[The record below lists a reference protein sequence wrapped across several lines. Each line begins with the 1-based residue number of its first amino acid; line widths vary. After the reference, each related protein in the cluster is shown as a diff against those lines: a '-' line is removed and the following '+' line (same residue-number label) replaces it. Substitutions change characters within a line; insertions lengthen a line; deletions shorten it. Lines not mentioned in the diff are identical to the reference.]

1 MPQKQGRLPLYRD
14 ALRDA
19 PRHWH
24 PDGHPGLWW
33 DKFCDLW
40 VQNDQPG
47 QGNWSVGVRTS
58 RDRIVSSSE
67 KLPKDEDQ
75 LWTGK
80 AEWILSLLHARRD
93 NRLVAPEATTE
104 ARLEL
109 GDPDRL
115 ATARTRLEALWQA
128 SGAAMVELELTAPF
142 VTGTGYE
149 HPTENGFLFHH
160 SLGVPYLPGSM
171 LKGLTRSFAVH
182 WEDVDGEEIARIFGP
197 PPASGALSVGSLV
210 FFDALPTVPVKLC
223 IEVMTPHYQPW
234 YRAADAAARP
244 PADWYDPTPIPFL
257 ALAPGAHF
265 LFAVGPRR
273 ASNPQDVEDAK
284 RALAWLE
291 EALDWLGAGAKTAI
305 GFGRFEE
312 AGARQQRDAAL
323 GQEAAKARASAPAA
337 GASPATR
344 GPRNVPERV
353 LGPAR
358 DFPVGTRVLYAGD
371 AATVIDYDVQ
381 FLVLEFED
389 GERETVA
396 PGEVERI

>member
-40 VQNDQPG
+40 VAEYSDLEQQVVQERG
-47 QGNWSVGVRTS
+47 QGR
-58 RDRIVSSSE
+58 SE
-67 KLPKDEDQ
+67 IKR
-75 LWTGK
+75 TGK
-80 AEWILSLLHARRD
+80 AEWISTLLHERQR
-93 NRLVAPEATTE
+93 NGLVAADATTQ

-109 GDPDRL
+109 GDSGRL
-115 ATARTRLEALWQA
+115 AAARQRLEALWQA

-160 SLGVPYLPGSM
+160 SLGVPFLPGSA
-171 LKGLTRSFAVH
+171 LKGLARAWAHDWGHWPNKETR
-182 WEDVDGEEIARIFGP
+182 DKEIARIFGP
-197 PPASGALSVGSLV
+197 PPASGALSVGSVV
-210 FFDALPTVPVKLC
+210 FFDALPTAPVKLTM
-223 IEVMTPHYQPW
+223 EVMTPHYQPW
-234 YRAADAAARP
+234 YQADRPAARP

-257 ALAPGAHF
+257 ALAPGSTF

-273 ASNPQDVEDAK
+273 PQNPQDRKDAET
-284 RALAWLE
+284 AFAWLKD
-291 EALDWLGAGAKTAI
+291 ALDGLGAGAKTAI

-312 AGARQQRDAAL
+312 AGARQQRDTAL
-323 GQEAAKARASAPAA
+323 GQEAAKARASGSAA
-337 GASPATR
+337 GRLPSAGEPASVAA
-344 GPRNVPERV
+344 RV

-358 DFPVGTRVLYAGD
+358 DFPKGTKVEVQGETGIVVGVEEDKLLVDFDGGPEP
-371 AATVIDYDVQ
+371 VEPNDVTEIEEQ
-381 FLVLEFED
+381 RFS
-389 GERETVA
+389 
-396 PGEVERI
+396 

>member
-1 MPQKQGRLPLYRD
+1 MPQKQGRLPLYEE

-40 VQNDQPG
+40 V
-47 QGNWSVGVRTS
+47 GNY
-58 RDRIVSSSE
+58 D
-67 KLPKDEDQ
+67 KLEEQ
-75 LWTGK
+75 LVQEAGGGRAKETRAGK
-80 AEWILSLLHARRD
+80 AEWIVTLLHQRQR
-93 NRLVAPEATTE
+93 NGLVAADATTE

-115 ATARTRLEALWQA
+115 TTARTRLEALWQA

-171 LKGLTRSFAVH
+171 LKGLTRSFAVQ
-182 WEDVDGEEIARIFGP
+182 WEDIDGEEIARVFGP
-197 PPASGALSVGSLV
+197 PPASGALSVGSVV
-210 FFDALPTVPVKLC
+210 FFDALPTVPVKLTM
-223 IEVMTPHYQPW
+223 EVMTPHYQPW
-234 YRAADAAARP
+234 YQADRPAARP

-257 ALAPGAHF
+257 ALAPGARF

-273 ASNPQDVEDAK
+273 PQNPQDRKDTETA
-284 RALAWLE
+284 RAWLE
-291 EALDWLGAGAKTAI
+291 KALDWLGAGAKTAI
-305 GFGRFEE
+305 GFGRFEK

-323 GQEAAKARASAPAA
+323 AKEAAKARASAPAA
-337 GASPATR
+337 GRLPSAGEPASVAA
-344 GPRNVPERV
+344 RV

-358 DFPVGTRVLYAGD
+358 DFPKGTRVQYGD
-371 AATVIDYDVQ
+371 EEAVVVDYEGED
-381 FLVLEFED
+381 LVLEFED
-389 GERETVA
+389 GERETVDH
-396 PGEVERI
+396 GDVERI